1 MDADGSVVSLGS
13 EQIAPEIQSG
23 SWAQA
28 KSIGG
33 DIFLVS
39 ASGGLHFFDEL
50 YRSREIKNII
60 LNNPNSHLSITP
72 YEHAY
77 LISTREGSYLYQP
90 YQERAEKLSDH
101 GIYSIDGE
109 IIDFITGS
117 GTTERI
123 MLSAINP
130 QTK

>member
-1 MDADGSVVSLGS
+1 MSLGS
-13 EQIAPEIQSG
+13 DGLSPEIQSG

-28 KSIGG
+28 KTIGG
-33 DIFLVS
+33 DIFLVH

-50 YRSREIKNII
+50 YRSREIKNITLKTPQSY
-60 LNNPNSHLSITP
+60 LNITP

-90 YQERAEKLSDH
+90 YQEYAERLSDY

-109 IIDFITGS
+109 IIDFMTGS
-117 GTTERI
+117 GAIERI

-130 QTK
+130 QKK